1 MWHKQMSHLS
11 LTNLSFCTYK
21 WVVLPIQT
29 CHVAHTNESW
39 HTYKWVTSHMQM
51 SHVAY
56 TIEWYC
62 LYKFYMSRCVI
73 HIDKWVMAHLQMS
86 HVAHANES
94 CRIYKR
100 VILPLQVLHV
110 EMRHTNRYLMSRTW
124 ISRVTYMDETHT
136 WMKHT
141 HGWIHIQTSDIAFT
155 SSTCRTYKWVT
166 SLVWMS
172 HIVHRSESCPTYE
185 WVMSKNSKV
194 KV

>member
-56 TIEWYC
+56 TNEWYC

-73 HIDKWVMAHLQMS
+73 QIDTLCHAHGLVVS
-86 HVAHANES
+86 HTWMKHTHGWNTHMDES
-94 CRIYKR
+94 IYKR
-100 VILPLQVLHV
+100 VILPLQVRHV
-110 EMRHTNRYLMSRTW
+110 ALTNESRPSCGWVISYIEVSHVPLMNESCQKTQKSKSR
-124 ISRVTYMDETHT
+124 
-136 WMKHT
+136 
-141 HGWIHIQTSDIAFT
+141 GQTSSDP
-155 SSTCRTYKWVT
+155 RH
-166 SLVWMS
+166 LWMS
-172 HIVHRSESCPTYE
+172 HCPH
-185 WVMSKNSKV
+185 MD
-194 KV
+194 

>member
-1 MWHKQMSHLS
+1 MSRIHMSHVPIYVAQTNESSVTYKPVILHIQMSRVAH
-11 LTNLSFCTYK
+11 TNVPCRTYK
-21 WVVLPIQT
+21 WVMT
-29 CHVAHTNESW
+29 
-39 HTYKWVTSHMQM
+39 
-51 SHVAY
+51 
-56 TIEWYC
+56 
-62 LYKFYMSRCVI
+62 
-73 HIDKWVMAHLQMS
+73 HLQMS

-110 EMRHTNRYLMSRTW
+110 EMCHTNRYLMSRTW

-155 SSTCRTYKWVT
+155 SSTCRTYKWVM

-185 WVMSKNSKV
+185 WVMSNSKV
-194 KV
+194 KVYGPNFPRSSAPMDESLPTYGWVL